1 VSAFR
6 GTSAVS
12 TAALG
17 GGLPS
22 DLHDL
27 VERDA
32 ILAPV
37 IELDGAGMR
46 R

>member
-1 VSAFR
+1 VDNFPKWL
-6 GTSAVS
+6 T
-12 TAALG
+12 
-17 GGLPS
+17 PNI